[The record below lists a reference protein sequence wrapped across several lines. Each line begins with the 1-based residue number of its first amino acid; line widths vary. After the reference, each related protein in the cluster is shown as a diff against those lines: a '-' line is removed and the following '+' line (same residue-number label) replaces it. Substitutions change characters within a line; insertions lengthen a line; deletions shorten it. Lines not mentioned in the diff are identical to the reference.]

1 MANLKS
7 ALKRIRQD
15 RKRTLR
21 NSAIRSRAK
30 TYVKKVNRLLAEGRV
45 DEAAEVAR
53 LAASALDT
61 AAAKGVIHGNNA
73 ARRKSRLMKKVN
85 AAQSSAT
92 PSR

>member
-30 TYVKKVNRLLAEGRV
+30 TYVKKVNRLLAAGRV
-45 DEAAEVAR
+45 EEAAMAAR
-53 LAASALDT
+53 QAASALDS
-61 AAAKGVIHGNNA
+61 AVVKGVIHSNNA

-85 AAQSSAT
+85 AAQSSTTA
-92 PSR
+92 PR